1 MINLFVEIGLA
12 GGAACLILAGCTYVV
27 GYLSWV
33 AIERPFLRKK
43 NETISPRCVATS
55 TLGLKASTAAITR
68 NMTSAQSEVSPPMLD
83 AWTEA
88 SDRQT
93 EKDRN
98 SMSRRFR
105 VSRLARA
112 ELDVIWKYIAED
124 HSIEAAGR
132 TVDGIADAFIVL
144 RKRPVDRSGE

>member
-1 MINLFVEIGLA
+1 
-12 GGAACLILAGCTYVV
+12 
-27 GYLSWV
+27 
-33 AIERPFLRKK
+33 
-43 NETISPRCVATS
+43 
-55 TLGLKASTAAITR
+55 
-68 NMTSAQSEVSPPMLD
+68 
-83 AWTEA
+83 
-88 SDRQT
+88 
-93 EKDRN
+93 
-98 SMSRRFR
+98 MSRRFR